1 MGKLAAAAA
10 FALLFPYAVTLA
22 WTGSVE
28 GEKNDPEAGEER
40 RILLDRG
47 DTPAY
52 MGLEDYLPGVL
63 AVQIPADREMEALK
77 AQAVIARTYI
87 CSRMGGGEGD
97 PGVGPGS
104 GLSGQRTAGRAVG
117 GSGGGVLW
125 AA

>member
-1 MGKLAAAAA
+1 MGKLAVAAA

-63 AVQIPADREMEALK
+63 AARAAIASSPWGSRSAERVFARERVPADPT
-77 AQAVIARTYI
+77 VH
-87 CSRMGGGEGD
+87 SR
-97 PGVGPGS
+97 
-104 GLSGQRTAGRAVG
+104 
-117 GSGGGVLW
+117 
-125 AA
+125 

>member
-1 MGKLAAAAA
+1 MGKLAVAAA

-52 MGLEDYLPGVL
+52 MGLEDYS
-63 AVQIPADREMEALK
+63 A
-77 AQAVIARTYI
+77 
-87 CSRMGGGEGD
+87 
-97 PGVGPGS
+97 
-104 GLSGQRTAGRAVG
+104 GLSISHV
-117 GSGGGVLW
+117 
-125 AA
+125 